1 MSVITTIEQL
11 EALYGTPSE
20 ASIAKEAPC
29 ITPHYRA
36 FIEASPFVTV
46 ATTGPDGVDCSPR
59 GDRAG
64 FARVHDERT
73 LMLPDRRGNNRVD
86 SLRNV
91 VLDPRIGLLFLIP
104 GSGTTLRVNGR
115 AHLDTEPALLASFEM
130 DGKPPRSVIVVAVEK
145 VFFQCA
151 RAIIRSELWNPA
163 RHVDP
168 KSLPTPGQILA
179 ALSENRVGGE
189 SYDREWPERAAKS
202 LW

>member
-1 MSVITTIEQL
+1 MRISDWSSDV
-11 EALYGTPSE
+11 
-20 ASIAKEAPC
+20 
-29 ITPHYRA
+29 
-36 FIEASPFVTV
+36 
-46 ATTGPDGVDCSPR
+46 CSS
-59 GDRAG
+59 D
-64 FARVHDERT
+64 
-73 LMLPDRRGNNRVD
+73 L
-86 SLRNV
+86 
-91 VLDPRIGLLFLIP
+91 
-104 GSGTTLRVNGR
+104 NGH
-115 AHLDTEPALLASFEM
+115 ANLDTESALLASFEM
-130 DGKPPRSVIVVAVEK
+130 YGKPPRSVIVVAVGK